1 MYAILNDELYHHGI
15 KGQKWGVRRFQNTD
29 GTRTTAGRQRYTTDS
44 KGRIQDNNSPM
55 NQIKSKE
62 ASTKPSKIKDILQN
76 KLNKSDIAK
85 GVQLSEDEKAAI
97 ISASSAALFI
107 VSLRTLAKA
116 TFVASEKSEQKKNK
130 ENNPFSDVKK
140 TKPAKNKEDDMKKI
154 NPDYGRL
161 KGSTMNCTLCTT
173 AYEMRR
179 RGYDVT
185 ANFSSTGR
193 DIKRIS
199 EYYKDTTKKD
209 WVKTKRGEQ
218 NIMKAFNDMPD
229 GSRGNICANVGV
241 FASKHS
247 MVWEKEGGKVTIRD
261 CQSNTVY
268 DSKNL
273 LWKNGSKGIVRTDYG
288 VEILRTDNREINTD
302 AIMDAIR
309 PVDK

>member
-1 MYAILNDELYHHGI
+1 MYIILNNELYHHGI

-29 GTRTTAGRQRYTTDS
+29 GSLTSSGRQRYSTDS

-62 ASTKPSKIKDILQN
+62 ASTKPSKIKDILQRN
-76 KLNKSDIAK
+76 SQATK
-85 GVQLSEDEKAAI
+85 GVELSEDEKAAI
-97 ISASSAALFI
+97 ISASAVALSM
-107 VSLRTLAKA
+107 VALRTLSKA
-116 TFVASEKSEQKKNK
+116 TFVASEKSEQKANK
-130 ENNPFSDVKK
+130 KDNPFSAVKK
-140 TKPAKNKEDDMKKI
+140 TKPAKNKEDDMAKI
-154 NPDYGRL
+154 NPDFGRL
-161 KGSTMNCTLCTT
+161 KGSTSNCVLCTT

-185 ANFSSTGR
+185 ANFSSIGR
-193 DIKRIS
+193 DTKRIS

-218 NIMKAFNDMPD
+218 NIMKAFDDMPD

-261 CQSNTVY
+261 CQSNKVY